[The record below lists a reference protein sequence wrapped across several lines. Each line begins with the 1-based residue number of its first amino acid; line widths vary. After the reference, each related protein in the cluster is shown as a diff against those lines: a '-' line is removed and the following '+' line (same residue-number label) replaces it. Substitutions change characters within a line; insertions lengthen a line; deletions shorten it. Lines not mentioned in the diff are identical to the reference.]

1 MPLLNLC
8 QTMTLPLFS
17 LSLTAAWA
25 LVGPLVVSERVS
37 HLGQMPGPHRTACR
51 GLDSWELKRPAVT
64 RRHLQPKGNT
74 LPLSQVPTPIY
85 YGPEL
90 WRSVRSISG
99 SCTFRFLCALVLFAD
114 RSEGKCDRRCLVGFP
129 WLWECVGFSPVVAG
143 VWAGAESDST
153 ERGPVAALHQLPH
166 HGVQQRG
173 GCRGQAEKVGAG
185 SLLCALWSLTP
196 GVVWYGAA
204 CCVPC
209 GP

>member
-64 RRHLQPKGNT
+64 RHHLQPKGNT

-114 RSEGKCDRRCLVGFP
+114 RSEGKCDRRCSVGFP
-129 WLWECVGFSPVVAG
+129 WLWECWVFPGCCRCLSGGWKRFH
-143 VWAGAESDST
+143 WAWT
-153 ERGPVAALHQLPH
+153 C
-166 HGVQQRG
+166 
-173 GCRGQAEKVGAG
+173 GC
-185 SLLCALWSLTP
+185 TI
-196 GVVWYGAA
+196 
-204 CCVPC
+204 
-209 GP
+209 